1 MARPALATVE
11 DLERLL
17 GEAVSDAAQA
27 DARLE
32 QASELVR
39 AYARVD
45 WLNDDESEIEDV
57 PGQIPGVVAAIVE
70 RASRNP
76 SGATQETAGPFSR
89 SFGAEAAA
97 RMYLTAGEKLIIGH
111 ATSTIGLGVITTT
124 RGPME
129 TASVR
134 ECWDGGMSGLT
145 EADDPYALWP

>member
-17 GEAVSDAAQA
+17 GEAVPDEDQA
-27 DARLE
+27 EARLE

-45 WLNDDESEIEDV
+45 WLSDDESEVEDV
-57 PGQIPGVVAAIVE
+57 PGQIPGVVIAIVE

-89 SFGAEAAA
+89 SFGSEAAA

-111 ATSTIGLGVITTT
+111 ATSAIGLGVITTT
-124 RGPME
+124 RGAME
-129 TASVR
+129 TPNVR